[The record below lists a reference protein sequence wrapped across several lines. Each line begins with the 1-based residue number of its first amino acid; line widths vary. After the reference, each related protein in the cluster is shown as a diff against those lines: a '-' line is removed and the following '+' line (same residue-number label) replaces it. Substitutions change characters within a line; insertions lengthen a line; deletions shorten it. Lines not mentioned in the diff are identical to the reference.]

1 MNEHHH
7 PSDMKKDKPRTAS
20 FHKPAIQREKTSPPK
35 GFALIAA
42 LLAILVLTAV
52 GSLAFVVSTQ
62 DVRSSSRSV
71 GEKKAF
77 FAAEGGIHWLL
88 GNFNPADLPS
98 LLVSNVP
105 VDPTNDP
112 ASVYTINNVALPTE
126 EPENLPLPGF
136 SMMGIQHW
144 GQERYV
150 AAVTGRNTRYASNVR
165 IDLSLG
171 HGPVEVMT
179 TYR

>member
-1 MNEHHH
+1 MNEQDH
-7 PSDMKKDKPRTAS
+7 PLDMKRSAPHRILSINPPFNA
-20 FHKPAIQREKTSPPK
+20 EKTSPPN

-112 ASVYTINNVALPTE
+112 ASVYTINNVALPTD
-126 EPENLPLPGF
+126 EPESLPLPGF

-144 GQERYV
+144 GQQRYV
-150 AAVTGRNTRYASNVR
+150 AAVTGRNTRYASNVP

>member
-1 MNEHHH
+1 MNEHYHQLNLGR
-7 PSDMKKDKPRTAS
+7 PRPVSAS
-20 FHKPAIQREKTSPPK
+20 FDKPAIERVKTLSSS

-42 LLAILVLTAV
+42 LLAIMVLTAV

-126 EPENLPLPGF
+126 DPENLPLPGF
-136 SMMGIQHW
+136 SMMGIQQW